1 MTTQKTLEKMYE
13 IKAADAAKDLLIDN
27 LITEL
32 KADLLREEAKKN
44 GTAGKKKAADNIL
57 KQLKHHSNTGGAIT
71 AADGSQIIGGAYSL
85 VKLIEPLPVM
95 PCKNTN
101 GLPDYNY
108 CLNNA
113 RENNGA
119 TVHLPT
125 VAELTAFIKERK
137 AEKIKHI
144 SYDFGDG
151 LPLVNAQYLLEI
163 ITLIPDAVCITSAK
177 NPLAGSL
184 YFKSKAGEGL
194 LLPERK
200 RT

>member
-1 MTTQKTLEKMYE
+1 MTTEKTLEKVLE
-13 IKAADAAKDLLIDN
+13 IKTAEAARDLLIDN

-32 KADLLREEAKKN
+32 KADLLKESAKKN
-44 GTAGKKKAADNIL
+44 GIAGKKKAADNIL
-57 KQLKHHSNTGGAIT
+57 KQLKHHSNNGGAIT

-101 GLPDYNY
+101 GLPDYIY

-119 TVHLPT
+119 AVNLPT
-125 VAELTAFIKERK
+125 IAELTAYIKERK
-137 AEKIKHI
+137 AEKVKHI
-144 SYDFGDG
+144 SYDFGEG

-163 ITLIPDAVCITSAK
+163 ITLIPDAACITSK
-177 NPLAGSL
+177 KSPLTSAL
-184 YFKSKAGEGL
+184 YFKSAAGEGL

-200 RT
+200 RG